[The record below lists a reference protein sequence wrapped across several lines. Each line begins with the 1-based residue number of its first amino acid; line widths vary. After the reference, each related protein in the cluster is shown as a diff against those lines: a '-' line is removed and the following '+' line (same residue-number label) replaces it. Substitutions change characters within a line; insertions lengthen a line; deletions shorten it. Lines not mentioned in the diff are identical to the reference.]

1 MAQPCRLARKNNIQ
15 QSVTQT
21 KNNLNRAKDM
31 KERGMLIKYTLG
43 ENHLSMEASVGFP
56 EEVTIELRSDSKIQ
70 LDKD

>member
-1 MAQPCRLARKNNIQ
+1 
-15 QSVTQT
+15 
-21 KNNLNRAKDM
+21 M